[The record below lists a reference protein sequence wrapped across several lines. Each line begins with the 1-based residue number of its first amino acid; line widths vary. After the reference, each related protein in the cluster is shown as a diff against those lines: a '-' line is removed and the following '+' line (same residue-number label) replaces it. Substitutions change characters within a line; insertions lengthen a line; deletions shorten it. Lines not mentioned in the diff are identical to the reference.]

1 MEPSQSGSSY
11 TLAQVRAAQK
21 HRDGIFSKLITRRL
35 SALATWALLRVFPG
49 IQPSTVTFLSLA
61 LAFVAAGLFL
71 QSDYAYRVI
80 GVLVLQLSFV
90 FDCSDGEIARLTG
103 RKTKFGAFFDSCSD
117 RLKETLLFSVLA
129 YHLYAESADTQ
140 FLLIGGAAAIGML
153 LVGYLREAKRSFW
166 QGQADA
172 EFSLTKTMYLGTVDL
187 TIFSISFAVLAGY
200 EEWLLW
206 LFAVASVPM
215 LIKQFL
221 SAVRQPD

>member
-1 MEPSQSGSSY
+1 
-11 TLAQVRAAQK
+11 
-21 HRDGIFSKLITRRL
+21 
-35 SALATWALLRVFPG
+35 
-49 IQPSTVTFLSLA
+49 
-61 LAFVAAGLFL
+61 
-71 QSDYAYRVI
+71 
-80 GVLVLQLSFV
+80 
-90 FDCSDGEIARLTG
+90 
-103 RKTKFGAFFDSCSD
+103 
-117 RLKETLLFSVLA
+117 
-129 YHLYAESADTQ
+129 
-140 FLLIGGAAAIGML
+140 ML